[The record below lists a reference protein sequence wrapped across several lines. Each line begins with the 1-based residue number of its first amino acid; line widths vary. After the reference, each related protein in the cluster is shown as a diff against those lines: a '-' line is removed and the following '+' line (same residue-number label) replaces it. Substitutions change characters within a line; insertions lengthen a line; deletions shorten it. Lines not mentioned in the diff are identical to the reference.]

1 MGCNPTSNPNEVLV
15 NMTEAKWTGWIE
27 TPAEKFRKALELKAK
42 KLREEELIKLGMEE
56 NE

>member
-1 MGCNPTSNPNEVLV
+1 
-15 NMTEAKWTGWIE
+15 MTEAKWKGWIE